1 MEIEADGIAQGLA
14 LRYWKKTSNLR
25 SKQKI
30 NHQEHLNKLLTQI
43 TYLKNIRSRKIFV
56 EVLKVC
62 LQRRKPS
69 VKYTFKDMVRQR
81 MD

>member
-43 TYLKNIRSRKIFV
+43 TYLKNIRSRKIFA

-69 VKYTFKDMVRQR
+69 GKYTFKDMVRQR